1 MSLPDMTRARGEPS
15 PGRGYR
21 QARSDNRPRAGVG
34 MLGYGFMGKAHSNA
48 LRTMT
53 YIDWP
58 GVVRPELVAIAGRT
72 EERVADAAVRYGF
85 DGYYTDWHGL
95 VEDERLSVFDNAAAD
110 AVHVEPTL
118 AAIAAGKHVV
128 CEKPLARSAADA
140 LAMWDAAEKAG
151 VKHLCCYNYR
161 FVPAVQLARNM
172 LRVGALGEVYQAR
185 FRYSQSWPSVS
196 PDGSLVTIGCHA
208 IDQARFL
215 VGEIASVSALFGDPV
230 SKRADKADS
239 GSPAPG
245 DVTNALVR
253 FSNGVTGT
261 IDASLCS
268 RGRRNM
274 LAWEIN
280 CERGTLVWDLERLN
294 ELKVSATSSAGA
306 SLDGLADVI
315 VCEPGHPFND
325 LWWPAGHLL
334 GWEHAHTN
342 MFIHFF
348 RCLGEDR
355 PVGPDGATFEDGY
368 RVALISEAMI
378 ASATS
383 GRRIEIEP
391 VRTACVEDPLPHSY

>member
-1 MSLPDMTRARGEPS
+1 MPDP
-15 PGRGYR
+15 
-21 QARSDNRPRAGVG
+21 RPRAGVG

-58 GVVRPELVAIAGRT
+58 GVVRPELLAIAGRT
-72 EERVADAAVRYGF
+72 NERVADAAVRYGF

-110 AVHVEPTL
+110 EAHVQPTL

-128 CEKPLARSAADA
+128 CEKPLARRAADA
-140 LAMWDAAEKAG
+140 LAMWEAAEKAG

-172 LRVGALGEVYQAR
+172 LREGTLGEIYQAR
-185 FRYSQSWPSVS
+185 FRYSQSWSPIS

-208 IDQARFL
+208 VDQARFL
-215 VGEIASVSALFGDPV
+215 VGDIASVSALFGDPV
-230 SKRADKADS
+230 SKGADKADPET
-239 GSPAPG
+239 PAPG

-253 FSNGVTGT
+253 FANGAQGT

-268 RGRRNM
+268 RNRRNM

-294 ELKVSATSSAGA
+294 ELKVSATNSSGA

-348 RCLGEDR
+348 RCLGQDR
-355 PVGPDGATFEDGY
+355 SVGPEGATFEDGY
-368 RVALISEAMI
+368 RVALISEAML

-383 GRRIEIEP
+383 GRRVEIEP
-391 VRTACVEDPLPHSY
+391 VHTPSVGGPLPRQHEH

>member
-1 MSLPDMTRARGEPS
+1 
-15 PGRGYR
+15 
-21 QARSDNRPRAGVG
+21 

-58 GVVRPELVAIAGRT
+58 GIVRPELVAIAGRT
-72 EERVADAAVRYGF
+72 EERVADAAARYGF

-95 VEDERLSVFDNAAAD
+95 VEDGRLSVFDNAAAD
-110 AVHVEPTL
+110 EAHVGPTL

-128 CEKPLARSAADA
+128 CEKPLARGSADA

-172 LRVGALGEVYQAR
+172 LSDGSLGEVHQAR
-185 FRYSQSWPSVS
+185 FRYSQSWSPIS

-215 VGEIASVSALFGDPV
+215 IGEIASVSALFGDPV
-230 SKRADKADS
+230 SKGS
-239 GSPAPG
+239 GKDDPEAPAPG

-253 FSNGVTGT
+253 FANGAQGS

-268 RGRRNM
+268 QARRNM

-280 CERGTLVWDLERLN
+280 CERGTLVWDLEHLN
-294 ELKVSATSSAGA
+294 ELRVSATSPSSALLG
-306 SLDGLADVI
+306 GLADVI

-334 GWEHAHTN
+334 GWEHAHIN

-378 ASATS
+378 ASANS
-383 GRRIEIEP
+383 GRRVEIEP
-391 VRTACVEDPLPHSY
+391 VHTPSVWQAEEA